1 MKLEEIVEYCLS
13 YPASY
18 EDHPFGEG
26 WIAIRHKGNKKIFA
40 LIFEKD
46 DHLCVNLKCDP
57 DRSEFLRYAFKE
69 VKPGYHMSKEHWNTI
84 ILDGDLPEDE
94 LHDMVKH
101 SFDLTRPGKSGTSGM
116 SRTRSI
122 SR

>member
-1 MKLEEIVEYCLS
+1 MKLDEIVEYCLS
-13 YPASY
+13 YPVSY

-26 WIAIRHKGNKKIFA
+26 WTAIRHKGNEKIFA

-57 DRSEFLRYAFKE
+57 DRSDFLRNAFEE

-84 ILDGDLPEDE
+84 ILDGNLPEDD

-101 SFDLTRPGKSGTSGM
+101 SFDLTKPKRKVKK
-116 SRTRSI
+116 
-122 SR
+122 

>member
-26 WIAIRHKGNKKIFA
+26 WTAIRHKGNEKTFS

-46 DHLCVNLKCDP
+46 GHLCVNLKCDP
-57 DRSEFLRYAFKE
+57 DRSDFFRYTFKE
-69 VKPGYHMSKEHWNTI
+69 VKPGYHMNKEHWNTI
-84 ILDGDLPEDE
+84 ILDGNLPEDII
-94 LHDMVKH
+94 HDMVKH
-101 SFDLTRPGKSGTSGM
+101 SFDLTKPKSKVKK
-116 SRTRSI
+116 
-122 SR
+122 